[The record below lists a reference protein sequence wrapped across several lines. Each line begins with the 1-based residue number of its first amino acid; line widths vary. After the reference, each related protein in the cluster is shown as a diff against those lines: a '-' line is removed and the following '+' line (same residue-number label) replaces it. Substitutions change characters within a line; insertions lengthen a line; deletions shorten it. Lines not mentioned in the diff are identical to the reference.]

1 VARFYWNFTKWM
13 FARIPMVTQTV
24 GQSVDLPP
32 TFPLGFGKECGAGF
46 AARIPDIVLSSANTQ
61 MEIALNVVWL
71 LLVLPAVWLYQRQE
85 PRRANQGTRFARLG
99 PLLILGCVLV
109 LLFPVIS
116 ATDDLHAMRFEM
128 EEPGPQRWV
137 KQLAGDRSCPAK
149 LGSLLV
155 GSIVSLCGQHHEK
168 VCGRVYLA
176 PLAFVEETH
185 IYELASRAP
194 PLPLLG

>member
-1 VARFYWNFTKWM
+1 
-13 FARIPMVTQTV
+13 
-24 GQSVDLPP
+24 
-32 TFPLGFGKECGAGF
+32 
-46 AARIPDIVLSSANTQ
+46 

-71 LLVLPAVWLYQRQE
+71 LLVLPAVWIYQQQG
-85 PRRANQGTRFARLG
+85 PGCANQSSRFVRLG

-137 KQLAGDRSCPAK
+137 KHLAGDRSCVAK

-155 GSIVSLCGQHHEK
+155 GSIPSLCGQHHDE
-168 VCGRVYLA
+168 VWGRVYLA
-176 PLAFVEETH
+176 PLLFVGETH
-185 IYELASRAP
+185 IYEVASRAP
-194 PLPLLG
+194 PLALLG